1 MEPWPPPPAQPAY
14 GPPGYAWTPQPQ
26 GPHVLIAV
34 LLWVLS
40 AGALVATVA
49 FAGLAAFG
57 VWSDRQMD
65 TYGVTTTAT
74 VIEVNRF
81 ADTYTVEFTTE
92 DNQTATA
99 TIILPSHTPDVGD
112 QVDITYDSQDPSY
125 ATEAGSPED
134 IIMGVVYGFAAVI
147 ALAVAVGAV
156 IGAVLVHRARG
167 RAQRQG
173 AW

>member
-1 MEPWPPPPAQPAY
+1 VY

-26 GPHVLIAV
+26 GPQVVWAV
-34 LLWVLS
+34 LLWL
-40 AGALVATVA
+40 AAAAALFAALICGA
-49 FAGLAAFG
+49 FAAFG
-57 VWSDRQMD
+57 LWSDNQMD

-99 TIILPSHTPDVGD
+99 TIIWPSHTPAVGD
-112 QVDITYDSQDPSY
+112 QVDVTYDSQDPSY

-134 IIMGVVYGFAAVI
+134 MIMAGAYGFFALV
-147 ALAVAVGAV
+147 ALAVAAGAV

-167 RAQRQG
+167 KAQRRP